1 MLSLGEKYTPRP
13 ADGVFCHTTTLYGY
27 MIGLA
32 ELLRFNKG
40 HYWRHMAIVVKVDP
54 DGTVWC
60 LQMKKNCN
68 LVKLQ
73 DVAPNG
79 GTTFVVPC
87 PPEVNR
93 EMAVAY
99 AYKQLGIGYAWFT
112 ILNIAINIFVPRVL
126 QLDFTYGGALICS
139 GLVARSWEHGSW
151 NCVNHKGK
159 PINPFNINPAEMW
172 ETIGST
178 GYALDSV
185 NFKG

>member
-1 MLSLGEKYTPRP
+1 MVIESIALPVGVLYTPQP
-13 ADGVFCHTTTLYGY
+13 GDAVFAHTTNAYGF
-27 MIGLA
+27 MIGVG
-32 ELLRFNKG
+32 EFIRFNNG

-60 LQMKKNCN
+60 IQMRKNCN

-79 GTTFVVPC
+79 GSTHVVPC

-112 ILNIAINIFVPRVL
+112 IVNIAVNIFVPRVL

-139 GLVARSWEHGSW
+139 GLVAR
-151 NCVNHKGK
+151 C
-159 PINPFNINPAEMW
+159 
-172 ETIGST
+172 
-178 GYALDSV
+178 
-185 NFKG
+185 